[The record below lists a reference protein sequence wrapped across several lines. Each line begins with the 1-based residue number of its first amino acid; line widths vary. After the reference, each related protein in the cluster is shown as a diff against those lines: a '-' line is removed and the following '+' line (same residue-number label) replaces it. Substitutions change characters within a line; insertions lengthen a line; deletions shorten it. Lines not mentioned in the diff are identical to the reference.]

1 MKQKRQEGTQKFRRS
16 KNKKPLLPFLF
27 DLMMHARTRK
37 KKLVDR
43 LAAEG
48 VSISYDRVMNL
59 RRSISNQVCIDYQAN
74 GLVCPVDLK
83 NNVFTTAP
91 IDTLD
96 HNPNSAL
103 AESSFHG
110 TTISVFQ
117 YADYQL
123 SMHSFRVDANN
134 SGRRKQGKLP
144 VSHTDI

>member
-96 HNPNSAL
+96 HNPNSAT